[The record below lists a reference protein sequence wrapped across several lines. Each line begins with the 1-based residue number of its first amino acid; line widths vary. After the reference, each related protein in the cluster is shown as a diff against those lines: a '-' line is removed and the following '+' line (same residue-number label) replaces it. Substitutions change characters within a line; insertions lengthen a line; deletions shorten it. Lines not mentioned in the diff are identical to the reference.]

1 MSLFHFHLITFRARE
16 HIGTL
21 ELPDSRSIIPA
32 GLKLTM
38 EFLNDHVFADYK
50 VGSYTIQATDDEG
63 ALVYGFRMLRGAK
76 RIASPTAY
84 LH

>member
-1 MSLFHFHLITFRARE
+1 MSLFHFHLVTPYGRK

-38 EFLNDHVFADYK
+38 EFLNDQIFADYK
-50 VGSYTIQATDDEG
+50 VGSYTIQATDNKG
-63 ALVYGFRMLRGAK
+63 VLIYSFRMAPGAK
-76 RIASPTAY
+76 KTDSPTGY